1 MSKNVKS
8 IDNSNGNYGKI
19 KNSSAMYVEAG
30 FPQDGGKAPTVRKGG
45 DLRSNT
51 SKK

>member
-1 MSKNVKS
+1 MSKNVKVV
-8 IDNSNGNYGKI
+8 DNSNGNYGKI

-30 FPQDGGKAPTVRKGG
+30 FSQDRGKAPTTRKGG
-45 DLRSNT
+45 DLRSNS